1 MSTLPSES
9 DTRCGA
15 MQVCLLGRIDLQRC
29 LELQQRL
36 AADIARRDDG
46 PIVLLLAEHPAVITI
61 GRGGSPQHVVALSE
75 VLRKMELDV
84 QWVNRGGG
92 CMVHVPGQLAVYAIV
107 PLRWY
112 GLSVG
117 GHLDRLQSALSEA
130 MRNLNV
136 RVHPPCGQYGLWG
149 RTGQFA
155 TLGIAVRN
163 WVAYH
168 GAFINVEP
176 AMGLFRLLETEGPHP
191 TRMTSLVAEVGRA
204 ARMTSVRAAVIAQLS
219 AAFGCDRCH
228 VSSGLPVL

>member
-1 MSTLPSES
+1 MSTLPSEF

-15 MQVCLLGRIDLQRC
+15 MQVYLLGQIEFQHC

-36 AADIARRDDG
+36 AAEIANRDDG
-46 PIVLLLAEHPAVITI
+46 QIVLLLAEHPAVITI

-75 VLRKMELDV
+75 VLRKMELEV
-84 QWVNRGGG
+84 HWVNRGGG

-117 GHLDRLQSALSEA
+117 RHLDRLQLALTEA
-130 MRNLNV
+130 MRGLNV
-136 RVHPPCGQYGLWG
+136 RVQPPCGQYGLWA

-155 TLGIAVRN
+155 MLGIAVRN

-176 AMGLFRLLETEGPHP
+176 AMGLFRLLEAKSPHP
-191 TRMTSLVAEVGRA
+191 IRMTSLVAEVGRA
-204 ARMTSVRAAVIAQLS
+204 ARMASVRAAVIGQLA

-228 VSSGLPVL
+228 VSSGVPAM